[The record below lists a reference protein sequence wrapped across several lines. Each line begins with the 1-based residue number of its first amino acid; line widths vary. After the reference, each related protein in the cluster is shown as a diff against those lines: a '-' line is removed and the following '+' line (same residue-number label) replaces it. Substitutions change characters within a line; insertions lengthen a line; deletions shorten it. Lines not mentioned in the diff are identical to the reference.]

1 MHCKGRR
8 AGFLA
13 RRREG
18 QDTSDAIP
26 KSYFKMQGRRKR
38 RSRIKSYK
46 KAIKFFWRDF
56 LKLGQITM
64 LYNGRAIEESLSLK
78 WRGTLNIRI
87 YSKLIRLRLS
97 AGFIERT

>member
-1 MHCKGRR
+1 
-8 AGFLA
+8 
-13 RRREG
+13 
-18 QDTSDAIP
+18 
-26 KSYFKMQGRRKR
+26 MQGRRKR